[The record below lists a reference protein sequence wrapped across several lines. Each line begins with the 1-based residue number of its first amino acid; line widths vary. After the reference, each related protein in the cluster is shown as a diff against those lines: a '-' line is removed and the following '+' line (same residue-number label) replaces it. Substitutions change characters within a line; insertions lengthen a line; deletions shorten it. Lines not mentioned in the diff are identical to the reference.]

1 MAWSRTEPVDVSI
14 AIGLCG
20 KEKNYYELSA
30 DKTAI
35 TRWVP
40 RAGDVQPTATELK
53 TAWDNWVRDTGGQ
66 DMMWLRFKRNKLLR
80 STDWTQ
86 QADVPADT
94 RTKWQTY
101 RQALRDLPSTTEDPD
116 NVTWPTPPS

>member
-1 MAWSRTEPVDVSI
+1 
-14 AIGLCG
+14 
-20 KEKNYYELSA
+20 
-30 DKTAI
+30 
-35 TRWVP
+35 
-40 RAGDVQPTATELK
+40 
-53 TAWDNWVRDTGGQ
+53 
-66 DMMWLRFKRNKLLR
+66 MMWLRFKRNKLLR